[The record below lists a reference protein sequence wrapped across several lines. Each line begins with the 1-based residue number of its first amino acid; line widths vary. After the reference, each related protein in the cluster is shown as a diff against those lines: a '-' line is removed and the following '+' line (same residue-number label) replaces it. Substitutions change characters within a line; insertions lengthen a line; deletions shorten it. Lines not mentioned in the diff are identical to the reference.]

1 MLVFVALYSLANAH
15 DSTTCS
21 KDLLA
26 QASEVF
32 PENNCHLG
40 MQEPGAFAIFC
51 NQKIDNTLTSREIP
65 IFIGIDSYRFKTIPQ
80 EDKPHVWGHIAYK
93 FLNISSTDFV
103 EIIGSESDCNGI
115 NTTWWEVETHLPL
128 QDFSRKETDSKRTL

>member
-1 MLVFVALYSLANAH
+1 MLVFITLFSLAIAH

-26 QASEVF
+26 QASEAF

-40 MQEPGAFAIFC
+40 MQEPGSFAIFC
-51 NQKIDNTLTSREIP
+51 NQKVDNMLTSREIP

-80 EDKPHVWGHIAYK
+80 ADKPHVWGYIAYK

-103 EIIGSESDCNGI
+103 EIIQSESDCNGI

-128 QDFSRKETDSKRTL
+128 QDYDRKETNAKKTL